1 MKLYFNGD
9 WHGRDESI
17 EVINPFDGQ
26 IVETVPRATAQDVEE
41 AIESAKRGAEEMK
54 SLSGYERFEILNRAT
69 ALLRQRAD
77 EMARTLSMEEGK
89 TLGEAL
95 FEVDRAAQTLEL
107 SGEEAK
113 RLSGEV
119 LPLDG
124 GKGVKNKLGFTL
136 RVPCGIVAAIAPFN
150 FPLNLVCHKVG
161 PAIAAGNSVI
171 LKPAS
176 DTPLVSLKLVEILL
190 EAGLPPLGISCLTGS
205 GSLIGEKI
213 CSDPRVRKISFT
225 GSKEVGE
232 RICAI
237 AGIKK
242 VTMELGSNCPLVV
255 LPDADLDEV
264 ANAAVSSAYTNAGQ
278 VCISAQRLI
287 VVDSVREELIETMK
301 PKVESLKAGD
311 QLSEETGIGPMVRE
325 SEAYR
330 VEKWIQEAVGD
341 GARVVCGGE
350 REGAVMQPTLLDG
363 ATSDMRVCREELF
376 GPAVSVMSIS
386 DIDEAIRLAND
397 TEFGLSA
404 GLFTK
409 DIDAAVRFAREVDS
423 GNIHINWGPLW
434 RTDGMPYGGLKGSGT
449 GKEGPKYA
457 IDEMTE
463 MKSVVIHSE

>member
-1 MKLYFNGD
+1 MKLYFNGA

-136 RVPCGIVAAIAPFN
+136 RIPCGVVAAIAPFN

-161 PAIAAGNSVI
+161 PAVAAGNSLI

-350 REGAVMQPTLLDG
+350 RDGAVMQPTLLDG
-363 ATSDMRVCREELF
+363 ATTDMRVCREELF

-386 DIDEAIRLAND
+386 GVDEAIRLAND

-434 RTDGMPYGGLKGSGT
+434 RTDGMPYGGLKGSGI

-463 MKSVVIHSE
+463 MKSVVIHSD

>member
-1 MKLYFNGD
+1 MKLYFKGAWRGGD
-9 WHGRDESI
+9 ELI

-26 IVETVPRATAQDVEE
+26 IVDTVPRATAQDVEE
-41 AIESAKRGAEEMK
+41 AIESAQRGAEDMK
-54 SLSGYERFEILNRAT
+54 SLTGYERFEILSRAT
-69 ALLRQRAD
+69 ALIRQRAD
-77 EMARTLSMEEGK
+77 EIARTLSLEEGK
-89 TLGEAL
+89 PLAEAL
-95 FEVDRAAQTLEL
+95 FEVDRSAQTLEL

-136 RVPCGIVAAIAPFN
+136 RVPCGVIAAIAPFN

-190 EAGLPPLGISCLTGS
+190 EAGLPPMGISCLTGS

-213 CSDPRVRKISFT
+213 CSDPRIRKISFT

-232 RICAI
+232 RICAV
-237 AGIKK
+237 AGLKK

-264 ANAAVSSAYTNAGQ
+264 ANLAVSSAYTNAGQ

-287 VVDSVREELIETMK
+287 VMDSVREGLIETMK
-301 PKVESLKAGD
+301 PKVEALKVGD
-311 QLSEETGIGPMVRE
+311 QLLEETGIGPMVRK
-325 SEAYR
+325 SDASR
-330 VEKWIQEAVGD
+330 VENWIQEAVGD
-341 GARVVCGGE
+341 GAQLVCGGE
-350 REGAVMQPTLLDG
+350 RDGALMQPTLLDG
-363 ATSDMRVCREELF
+363 ATPNMRVCREELF
-376 GPAVSVMSIS
+376 GPAVSVMSVS
-386 DIDEAIRLAND
+386 SIDEAIRLAND

-409 DIDAAVRFAREVDS
+409 DIDAAMRFAREVDS

-434 RTDGMPYGGLKGSGT
+434 RTDAMPYGGMKGSGM

-457 IDEMTE
+457 IEEMTE
-463 MKSVVIHSE
+463 MKSVIIHSK

>member
-1 MKLYFNGD
+1 MKLYFNGA
-9 WHGRDESI
+9 WRGRDESI

-41 AIESAKRGAEEMK
+41 AIESTKRGAEEMK

-136 RVPCGIVAAIAPFN
+136 RIPCGVVAAIAPFN

-161 PAIAAGNSVI
+161 PAVAAGNSVI

-205 GSLIGEKI
+205 GSLVGEKI
-213 CSDPRVRKISFT
+213 CSDPRIRKISFT

-311 QLSEETGIGPMVRE
+311 QLREETGIGPMVRE

-350 REGAVMQPTLLDG
+350 RDGAVMQPTLLDG
-363 ATSDMRVCREELF
+363 ATTDMRVCREELF

-386 DIDEAIRLAND
+386 GVDEAIRLAND

-434 RTDGMPYGGLKGSGT
+434 RTDGMPYGGLKGSGI

>member
-1 MKLYFNGD
+1 MKLYFNGA

-136 RVPCGIVAAIAPFN
+136 RIPCGVVAAIAPFN

-161 PAIAAGNSVI
+161 PAVAAGNSVI

-330 VEKWIQEAVGD
+330 VEKWIKEAVGH
-341 GARVVCGGE
+341 GARIVCGGE
-350 REGAVMQPTLLDG
+350 RDGAVMQPTLLDG
-363 ATSDMRVCREELF
+363 ATTDMRVCREELF

-386 DIDEAIRLAND
+386 GVDEAIRLAND

-434 RTDGMPYGGLKGSGT
+434 RTDGMPYGGLKGSGI

-463 MKSVVIHSE
+463 MKSVVIHSD

>member
-1 MKLYFNGD
+1 MTLYFNGA
-9 WHGRDESI
+9 WHGRDDSI

-26 IVETVPRATAQDVEE
+26 IVETVPRATAQDVDE

-136 RVPCGIVAAIAPFN
+136 RIPCGVVAAIAPFN

-161 PAIAAGNSVI
+161 PAVAAGNSLI

-205 GSLIGEKI
+205 GSLVGEKI
-213 CSDPRVRKISFT
+213 CSDPRIRKISFT

-311 QLSEETGIGPMVRE
+311 QLREETGIGPMVRE

-350 REGAVMQPTLLDG
+350 RDGAVMQPTLLDG
-363 ATSDMRVCREELF
+363 ATTDMRVCREELF

-386 DIDEAIRLAND
+386 GVDEAIRLAND

-434 RTDGMPYGGLKGSGT
+434 RTDGMPYGGLKGSGI

>member
-1 MKLYFNGD
+1 MKLYFNGA
-9 WHGRDESI
+9 WRGRDESI

-41 AIESAKRGAEEMK
+41 AIESTKRGAEEMK

-136 RVPCGIVAAIAPFN
+136 RIPCGVVAAIAPFN

-161 PAIAAGNSVI
+161 PAVAAGNSVI

-213 CSDPRVRKISFT
+213 CSDPRIRKISFT

-350 REGAVMQPTLLDG
+350 RDGAVMQPTLLDG
-363 ATSDMRVCREELF
+363 ATTDMRVCREELF

-386 DIDEAIRLAND
+386 GVDEAIRLAND

-434 RTDGMPYGGLKGSGT
+434 RTDGMPYGGLKGSGI

>member
-1 MKLYFNGD
+1 MKLYFNGA

-136 RVPCGIVAAIAPFN
+136 RIPCGVVAAIAPFN

-161 PAIAAGNSVI
+161 PAVAAGNSVI

-311 QLSEETGIGPMVRE
+311 QLSEGTGIGPMVRE

-350 REGAVMQPTLLDG
+350 RDGAVMQPTLLDG
-363 ATSDMRVCREELF
+363 ATTDMRVCREELF

-386 DIDEAIRLAND
+386 GVDEAIRLAND

-434 RTDGMPYGGLKGSGT
+434 RTDGMPYGGLKGSGI

-463 MKSVVIHSE
+463 MKSVVIHSD

>member
-1 MKLYFNGD
+1 MKFYFNGA

-136 RVPCGIVAAIAPFN
+136 RIPCGVVAAIAPFN

-161 PAIAAGNSVI
+161 PAVAAGNSVI

-350 REGAVMQPTLLDG
+350 RDGAVMQPTLLDG
-363 ATSDMRVCREELF
+363 ATTDMRVCREELF

-386 DIDEAIRLAND
+386 GVDEAIRLAND

-409 DIDAAVRFAREVDS
+409 DIDTAVRFAREVDS

-434 RTDGMPYGGLKGSGT
+434 RTDGMPYGGLKGRGI

-463 MKSVVIHSE
+463 MKSVVIHSD

>member
-1 MKLYFNGD
+1 MKLYFKGAWRGGD
-9 WHGRDESI
+9 ELI

-26 IVETVPRATAQDVEE
+26 IVDTVPRATAQDVEE
-41 AIESAKRGAEEMK
+41 AIESAQRGAEDMK
-54 SLSGYERFEILNRAT
+54 SLTGYERFEILSRAT
-69 ALLRQRAD
+69 ALIRQRAD
-77 EMARTLSMEEGK
+77 EIARTLSLEEGK
-89 TLGEAL
+89 PLAEAL
-95 FEVDRAAQTLEL
+95 FEVDRSAQTLEL

-136 RVPCGIVAAIAPFN
+136 RVPCGVIAAIAPFN

-232 RICAI
+232 RICAV

-264 ANAAVSSAYTNAGQ
+264 ANLAVSSAYTNAGQ

-287 VVDSVREELIETMK
+287 VMDSVREGLIETMK
-301 PKVESLKAGD
+301 PKVEALKVGD
-311 QLSEETGIGPMVRE
+311 QLLEETGIGPMVRK
-325 SEAYR
+325 SDASR
-330 VEKWIQEAVGD
+330 VESWIQEAVGD
-341 GARVVCGGE
+341 GAQLVCGGE
-350 REGAVMQPTLLDG
+350 RDGALMQPTLLDG
-363 ATSDMRVCREELF
+363 ATPDMRVCREELF
-376 GPAVSVMSIS
+376 GPAVSVMSVS
-386 DIDEAIRLAND
+386 SIDEAIRLAND

-409 DIDAAVRFAREVDS
+409 DIDAAMRFAREVDS

-434 RTDGMPYGGLKGSGT
+434 RTDAMPYGGMKGSGM

-457 IDEMTE
+457 IEEMTE
-463 MKSVVIHSE
+463 MKSVVIHSK

>member
-1 MKLYFNGD
+1 MKLYFNGA
-9 WHGRDESI
+9 WRGRDESI

-41 AIESAKRGAEEMK
+41 AIESTKRGAEEMK

-136 RVPCGIVAAIAPFN
+136 RIPCGVVAAIAPFN

-161 PAIAAGNSVI
+161 PAVAAGNSVI

-205 GSLIGEKI
+205 GSLVGEKI
-213 CSDPRVRKISFT
+213 CSDPRIRKISFT

-350 REGAVMQPTLLDG
+350 RDGAVMQPTLLDG
-363 ATSDMRVCREELF
+363 ATTDMRVCREELF

-386 DIDEAIRLAND
+386 GVDEAIRLAND

-434 RTDGMPYGGLKGSGT
+434 RTDGMPYGGLKGSGI

>member
-341 GARVVCGGE
+341 GARLVCGGE

>member
-1 MKLYFNGD
+1 MKLYSKGA
-9 WHGRDESI
+9 WRGGDESI

-26 IVETVPRATAQDVEE
+26 IVDTVPRATAQDVEE
-41 AIESAKRGAEEMK
+41 AIESAQRGAGDMK
-54 SLSGYERFEILNRAT
+54 SLTGYERFEILSRAT

-77 EMARTLSMEEGK
+77 EIARTLSLEEGK
-89 TLGEAL
+89 PLAEAL
-95 FEVDRAAQTLEL
+95 FEVDRSAQTLEL

-136 RVPCGIVAAIAPFN
+136 RVPCGVIAAIAPFN

-232 RICAI
+232 RICAV

-264 ANAAVSSAYTNAGQ
+264 ANLAVSSAYTNAGQ

-287 VVDSVREELIETMK
+287 VMESVREALIETMK
-301 PKVESLKAGD
+301 PKVEALKVGD
-311 QLSEETGIGPMVRE
+311 QLLEETGIGPMVRK
-325 SEAYR
+325 SDASR
-330 VEKWIQEAVGD
+330 VESWIQEAVGD
-341 GARVVCGGE
+341 GAQLVCGGE
-350 REGAVMQPTLLDG
+350 RDGALMQPTLLDV
-363 ATSDMRVCREELF
+363 ATPDMRVCREELF
-376 GPAVSVMSIS
+376 GPAVSVMSVS
-386 DIDEAIRLAND
+386 SIDEAIRLAND

-409 DIDAAVRFAREVDS
+409 DIDAAMRFAREVDS

-434 RTDGMPYGGLKGSGT
+434 RTDAMPYGGMKGSGM

-457 IDEMTE
+457 IEEMTE
-463 MKSVVIHSE
+463 MKSVVIHSK

>member
-1 MKLYFNGD
+1 MKLYFNGA
-9 WHGRDESI
+9 WRGRDESI

-136 RVPCGIVAAIAPFN
+136 RIPCGVVAAIAPFN

-161 PAIAAGNSVI
+161 PAVAAGNSVI

-330 VEKWIQEAVGD
+330 VEKWIEEAVGD

-449 GKEGPKYA
+449 GKEGAKYA

-463 MKSVVIHSE
+463 MKSVVIHSD

>member
-1 MKLYFNGD
+1 MKLYFNGA
-9 WHGRDESI
+9 WHGRDDSI

-41 AIESAKRGAEEMK
+41 AIESTKRGAEEMK

-136 RVPCGIVAAIAPFN
+136 RIPCGVVAAIAPFN

-161 PAIAAGNSVI
+161 PAVAAGNSVI

-213 CSDPRVRKISFT
+213 CSDPRIRKISFT

-350 REGAVMQPTLLDG
+350 RDGAVMQPTLLDG
-363 ATSDMRVCREELF
+363 ATTDMRVCREELF

-386 DIDEAIRLAND
+386 GVDEAIRLAND

-434 RTDGMPYGGLKGSGT
+434 RTDGMPYGGLKGSGI

>member
-1 MKLYFNGD
+1 MKLYSKGA
-9 WHGRDESI
+9 WRGGDESI

-26 IVETVPRATAQDVEE
+26 IVDTVPRATAQDVEE
-41 AIESAKRGAEEMK
+41 AIESAQRGAGDMK
-54 SLSGYERFEILNRAT
+54 SLTGYERFEILSRAT

-77 EMARTLSMEEGK
+77 EIARTLSLEEGK
-89 TLGEAL
+89 PLAEAL
-95 FEVDRAAQTLEL
+95 FEVDRSAQTLEL

-136 RVPCGIVAAIAPFN
+136 RVPCGVIAAIAPFN

-232 RICAI
+232 RICAV

-264 ANAAVSSAYTNAGQ
+264 ANLAVSSAYTNAGQ

-287 VVDSVREELIETMK
+287 VMDSVREALIETMK
-301 PKVESLKAGD
+301 PKVEALKVGD
-311 QLSEETGIGPMVRE
+311 PLLEETGIGPMVRK
-325 SEAYR
+325 SDASR
-330 VEKWIQEAVGD
+330 VERWIQEAVGD
-341 GARVVCGGE
+341 GAQLVYGGE
-350 REGAVMQPTLLDG
+350 RDGALMQPTLLDG
-363 ATSDMRVCREELF
+363 ATPDMRVCREELF
-376 GPAVSVMSIS
+376 GPAVSVMSVS
-386 DIDEAIRLAND
+386 SIDEAIRLAND

-409 DIDAAVRFAREVDS
+409 DIDAAMRFAREVDS

-434 RTDGMPYGGLKGSGT
+434 RTDAMPYGGMKGSGT

-457 IDEMTE
+457 IEEMTE
-463 MKSVVIHSE
+463 MKSVVIHSK

>member
-1 MKLYFNGD
+1 MKLYSKGA
-9 WHGRDESI
+9 WRGGDESI

-26 IVETVPRATAQDVEE
+26 IVDTVPRATAQDVEE
-41 AIESAKRGAEEMK
+41 AIESAQRGAEDMK
-54 SLSGYERFEILNRAT
+54 SLTGYERFEILSRAS
-69 ALLRQRAD
+69 ALIRQRAD
-77 EMARTLSMEEGK
+77 EIARTLSLEEGK
-89 TLGEAL
+89 PLAEAL
-95 FEVDRAAQTLEL
+95 FEVDRSAQTLEL

-136 RVPCGIVAAIAPFN
+136 RVPCGVIAAIAPFN

-232 RICAI
+232 RICAV
-237 AGIKK
+237 AGLKK

-264 ANAAVSSAYTNAGQ
+264 ANLAVSSAYTNAGQ

-287 VVDSVREELIETMK
+287 VMDSVREGLIETMK
-301 PKVESLKAGD
+301 PKVEALKVGD
-311 QLSEETGIGPMVRE
+311 QLLEETGIGPMVRK
-325 SEAYR
+325 SDASR
-330 VEKWIQEAVGD
+330 VESWIQEAVGD
-341 GARVVCGGE
+341 GAQLVCGGE
-350 REGAVMQPTLLDG
+350 RDGALMQPTLLDG
-363 ATSDMRVCREELF
+363 ATPDMRVCREELF
-376 GPAVSVMSIS
+376 GPAVSEMSVS
-386 DIDEAIRLAND
+386 SIDEAIRLAND

-409 DIDAAVRFAREVDS
+409 DIDAAMRFAREVDS

-434 RTDGMPYGGLKGSGT
+434 RTDAMPYGGMKGSGM

-457 IDEMTE
+457 IEEMTE
-463 MKSVVIHSE
+463 MKSVVIHSK

>member
-1 MKLYFNGD
+1 MKLYFNGA

-95 FEVDRAAQTLEL
+95 FEVDRAAQPLEL

-113 RLSGEV
+113 RLSGAV
-119 LPLDG
+119 LRLDG
-124 GKGVKNKLGFTL
+124 GIGVKHKLGFTL

-171 LKPAS
+171 LKTAS

-225 GSKEVGE
+225 GSKEV
-232 RICAI
+232 AQ
-237 AGIKK
+237 KLLK
-242 VTMELGSNCPLVV
+242 L
-255 LPDADLDEV
+255 
-264 ANAAVSSAYTNAGQ
+264 NA
-278 VCISAQRLI
+278 
-287 VVDSVREELIETMK
+287 
-301 PKVESLKAGD
+301 
-311 QLSEETGIGPMVRE
+311 
-325 SEAYR
+325 
-330 VEKWIQEAVGD
+330 
-341 GARVVCGGE
+341 
-350 REGAVMQPTLLDG
+350 
-363 ATSDMRVCREELF
+363 
-376 GPAVSVMSIS
+376 
-386 DIDEAIRLAND
+386 
-397 TEFGLSA
+397 
-404 GLFTK
+404 
-409 DIDAAVRFAREVDS
+409 
-423 GNIHINWGPLW
+423 
-434 RTDGMPYGGLKGSGT
+434 
-449 GKEGPKYA
+449 
-457 IDEMTE
+457 
-463 MKSVVIHSE
+463 

>member
-1 MKLYFNGD
+1 MKLYFNGA
-9 WHGRDESI
+9 WRGRDESI

-41 AIESAKRGAEEMK
+41 AIESTKRGAEEMK

-136 RVPCGIVAAIAPFN
+136 RIPCGVVAAIAPFN

-161 PAIAAGNSVI
+161 PAVAAGNSVI

-213 CSDPRVRKISFT
+213 CSDPRLRKISFT

-350 REGAVMQPTLLDG
+350 RDGAVMQPTLLDG
-363 ATSDMRVCREELF
+363 ATTDMRVCREELF

-386 DIDEAIRLAND
+386 GVDEAIRLAND

-434 RTDGMPYGGLKGSGT
+434 RTDGMPYGGLKGSGI

>member
-1 MKLYFNGD
+1 MKLYFNGA
-9 WHGRDESI
+9 WHGRDDSI

-136 RVPCGIVAAIAPFN
+136 RIPCGVVAAIAPFN

-161 PAIAAGNSVI
+161 PAVAAGNSVI

-330 VEKWIQEAVGD
+330 VEKWIQEAVGH
-341 GARVVCGGE
+341 GARIVCGGE
-350 REGAVMQPTLLDG
+350 RDGAVMQPTLLDG
-363 ATSDMRVCREELF
+363 ATTDMRVCREELF

-386 DIDEAIRLAND
+386 GVDEAIRLAND

-434 RTDGMPYGGLKGSGT
+434 RTDGMPYGGLKGSGI

-463 MKSVVIHSE
+463 MKSVVIHSD

>member
-1 MKLYFNGD
+1 MKLYSKGA
-9 WHGRDESI
+9 WRGGDESI

-26 IVETVPRATAQDVEE
+26 IVDTVPRATAQDVEE
-41 AIESAKRGAEEMK
+41 AIESAQRGAGDMK
-54 SLSGYERFEILNRAT
+54 SLTGYERFEILSRAT

-77 EMARTLSMEEGK
+77 EIARTLSLEEGK
-89 TLGEAL
+89 PLAEAL
-95 FEVDRAAQTLEL
+95 FEVDRSAQTLEL

-136 RVPCGIVAAIAPFN
+136 RVPCGVIAAIAPFN

-232 RICAI
+232 RICAV

-264 ANAAVSSAYTNAGQ
+264 ANLAVSSAYTNAGQ

-287 VVDSVREELIETMK
+287 VMESVREALIETMK
-301 PKVESLKAGD
+301 PKVEALKVGD
-311 QLSEETGIGPMVRE
+311 PLLEETGIGPMVRK
-325 SEAYR
+325 SDASR
-330 VEKWIQEAVGD
+330 VERWIQEAVGD
-341 GARVVCGGE
+341 GAQLVYGGE
-350 REGAVMQPTLLDG
+350 RDGALMQPTLLDG
-363 ATSDMRVCREELF
+363 ATPDMRVCREELF
-376 GPAVSVMSIS
+376 GPAVSVMSVS
-386 DIDEAIRLAND
+386 SIDEAIRLAND

-409 DIDAAVRFAREVDS
+409 DIDAAMRFAREVDS
-423 GNIHINWGPLW
+423 GNIQINWGPLW
-434 RTDGMPYGGLKGSGT
+434 RTDAMPYGGMKGSGT

-457 IDEMTE
+457 IEEMTE
-463 MKSVVIHSE
+463 MKSVVIHSK

>member
-1 MKLYFNGD
+1 MKLYFKGAWRGGD
-9 WHGRDESI
+9 ELI

-26 IVETVPRATAQDVEE
+26 IVDTVPRATAQDVEE
-41 AIESAKRGAEEMK
+41 AIESAQRGAEDMK
-54 SLSGYERFEILNRAT
+54 SLTGYERFEILSRAT
-69 ALLRQRAD
+69 ALIRQRAD
-77 EMARTLSMEEGK
+77 EIARTLSLEEGK
-89 TLGEAL
+89 PLAEAL
-95 FEVDRAAQTLEL
+95 FEVDRSAQTLEL

-136 RVPCGIVAAIAPFN
+136 RVPCGVIAAIAPFN

-232 RICAI
+232 RICAV
-237 AGIKK
+237 AGLKK

-264 ANAAVSSAYTNAGQ
+264 ANLAVSSAYTNAGQ

-287 VVDSVREELIETMK
+287 VMESVREALIETMK
-301 PKVESLKAGD
+301 PKVEALKVGD
-311 QLSEETGIGPMVRE
+311 QLLEETGIGPMVRK
-325 SEAYR
+325 SDASR
-330 VEKWIQEAVGD
+330 VESWIQEAVGD
-341 GARVVCGGE
+341 GAQLVCGGE
-350 REGAVMQPTLLDG
+350 RDGTLMQPTLLDG
-363 ATSDMRVCREELF
+363 ATPDMRVCREELF
-376 GPAVSVMSIS
+376 GPAVSVMSVS
-386 DIDEAIRLAND
+386 SIDEAIRLAND

-409 DIDAAVRFAREVDS
+409 DIDAAMRFAREVDS

-434 RTDGMPYGGLKGSGT
+434 RTDAMPYGGMKGSGM

-457 IDEMTE
+457 IEEMTE
-463 MKSVVIHSE
+463 MKSVVIHSK

>member
-1 MKLYFNGD
+1 MKLYSKGA
-9 WHGRDESI
+9 WRGGDESI

-26 IVETVPRATAQDVEE
+26 IVDTVPRATAQDVEE
-41 AIESAKRGAEEMK
+41 AIESAQRGPGDMT
-54 SLSGYERFEILNRAT
+54 SLTGYERFEILSRAT

-77 EMARTLSMEEGK
+77 EIARTLSLEEGK
-89 TLGEAL
+89 PLAEAL
-95 FEVDRAAQTLEL
+95 FEVDRSAQTLEL

-136 RVPCGIVAAIAPFN
+136 RVPCGVIAAIAPFN

-232 RICAI
+232 RICAV
-237 AGIKK
+237 AGLKK

-264 ANAAVSSAYTNAGQ
+264 ANLAVSSAYTNAGQ

-287 VVDSVREELIETMK
+287 VMDSVREGLIETMK
-301 PKVESLKAGD
+301 PKVEALKVGD
-311 QLSEETGIGPMVRE
+311 QLLEETGIGPMVRK
-325 SEAYR
+325 SDASR
-330 VEKWIQEAVGD
+330 VESWIQEAVGD
-341 GARVVCGGE
+341 GAQLVCGGE
-350 REGAVMQPTLLDG
+350 RDGALMQPTLLDG
-363 ATSDMRVCREELF
+363 ATPDMRVCREELF
-376 GPAVSVMSIS
+376 GPAVSVMSVS
-386 DIDEAIRLAND
+386 SIDEAIRLAND

-409 DIDAAVRFAREVDS
+409 DIDAAMRFAREVDS

-434 RTDGMPYGGLKGSGT
+434 RTDAMPYGGMKGSGM

-457 IDEMTE
+457 IEEMTE
-463 MKSVVIHSE
+463 MKSVVIHSK

>member
-1 MKLYFNGD
+1 MKLYFKGAWRGGD
-9 WHGRDESI
+9 ELI

-26 IVETVPRATAQDVEE
+26 IVDTVPRATAQDVEE
-41 AIESAKRGAEEMK
+41 AIESAQRGAEDMK
-54 SLSGYERFEILNRAT
+54 SLTGYERFEILSRAT
-69 ALLRQRAD
+69 ALIRQRAD
-77 EMARTLSMEEGK
+77 EIARTLSLEEGK
-89 TLGEAL
+89 PLAEAL
-95 FEVDRAAQTLEL
+95 FEVDRSAQTLEL

-136 RVPCGIVAAIAPFN
+136 RVPCGVIAAIAPFN

-190 EAGLPPLGISCLTGS
+190 EAGLPPMGISCLTGS

-232 RICAI
+232 RICAV
-237 AGIKK
+237 AGLKK

-264 ANAAVSSAYTNAGQ
+264 ANLAVSSAYTNAGQ

-287 VVDSVREELIETMK
+287 VMDSVREGLIETMK
-301 PKVESLKAGD
+301 PKVEALKVGD
-311 QLSEETGIGPMVRE
+311 QLLEETGIGPMVRK
-325 SEAYR
+325 SDASR
-330 VEKWIQEAVGD
+330 VESWIQEAVGD
-341 GARVVCGGE
+341 GAQLVCGGE
-350 REGAVMQPTLLDG
+350 RDGALMQPTLLDG
-363 ATSDMRVCREELF
+363 ATPDMRVCREELF
-376 GPAVSVMSIS
+376 GPAVSVMSVS
-386 DIDEAIRLAND
+386 SIDEAIRLAND

-409 DIDAAVRFAREVDS
+409 DIDAAMRFAREVDS

-434 RTDGMPYGGLKGSGT
+434 RTDAMPYGGMKGSGM

-457 IDEMTE
+457 IEEMTE
-463 MKSVVIHSE
+463 MKSVVIHSK